1 MEIVLAIVLAVFAAA
16 AILVWWML
24 DIDIADMVATAGA
37 PLAGIAVI
45 YWYGTPLA
53 WAVGLVLFAIGGA
66 GLYHLL
72 NKRRQNPPW
81 RDV

>member
-1 MEIVLAIVLAVFAAA
+1 MEIILAIVLAVFAAI

-37 PLAGIAVI
+37 PLAGIAII
-45 YWYGTPLA
+45 YWYGTPIA
-53 WAVGLVLFAIGGA
+53 WAVGLVLFAIGGF
-66 GLYHLL
+66 GLYYLV
-72 NKRRQNPPW
+72 KRRPKPPW